1 MATNS
6 VLYYDE
12 CCPAGFS
19 AFRKLPVAEVAESKT
34 KKGNPQT
41 VGCTKAWVEE
51 QDAYKLHRPMR
62 KRFARN
68 PYTVTKVMD
77 VCECDLLDVKSYV
90 KYNDNF

>member
-1 MATNS
+1 MATVS
-6 VLYYDE
+6 DLYYDE
-12 CCPAGFS
+12 GTQAGFS
-19 AFRKLPVAEVAESKT
+19 TLRKLRAAEMPEWKT
-34 KKGNPQT
+34 KKGNLQS
-41 VGCTKAWVEE
+41 VGSIRAWLEE